1 MKIYNNKNSYR
12 VDKRN
17 SKKLE
22 HFDAREKV
30 IFTGASLVGI
40 ALYGFM
46 KSKGFDDLVSNYPL
60 MGLYLGSYLESLYTF
75 NKSVEAAKRVQEIDE
90 SLKTPEDKE
99 AEVQRMLEL
108 LDEIKLDEDYLNKN
122 DDSKKTF

>member
-46 KSKGFDDLVSNYPL
+46 KSKGFDDLVSNYPM

-75 NKSVEAAKRVQEIDE
+75 NKYSESDRRIKDTESVINQEQD
-90 SLKTPEDKE
+90 T
-99 AEVQRMLEL
+99 EV
-108 LDEIKLDEDYLNKN
+108 
-122 DDSKKTF
+122 KKTL